1 LSPEKNKTSR
11 PWHNGSVPPYGKFK
25 PIKIGNVFMKLVPL
39 QKHQKKKLRVSELA
53 QPFSSVQFSSESRAD
68 QN

>member
-1 LSPEKNKTSR
+1 
-11 PWHNGSVPPYGKFK
+11 
-25 PIKIGNVFMKLVPL
+25 MKLVPL

-68 QN
+68 QNWAQFGGGFFQFCDVSS